1 MERRLRVALACLMAS
16 GCVLEGGGA
25 PPEREEGFAAE
36 ASPLTTADPLPRLIY
51 RSTAEWDAPEP
62 AVVSKRQPMPDGST
76 LPRFASGGFNA
87 EICFVND
94 RPRNSFFIS
103 MLFPLD
109 VEPSVAPLE
118 PYGGG
123 SYVSLADGA
132 YPFTPYYRR
141 LVLAWGFGPEPWPPE
156 YQKTFYLFGNHFSV
170 PEPFDC
176 SVDGQRVA
184 CDGSTD
190 AAAPTAPTGLHVVRV
205 GQGSVELEWQAA
217 ADNIGVTGYLVYVN
231 KYVDR
236 TLAVGQVRG
245 THARIE
251 GLSYCVD
258 WGSHTAGCEYSVVA
272 RDRAGNRSPQSNT
285 AFAFT
290 LAPRLSVTFERTRDW
305 GSTFEG
311 TVTLGNEGAEAVRDW
326 MIDVRY
332 APGLSSVSGGRL
344 NGDRIHSLDG
354 ASPLAPGERRTLT
367 VFGLGDGSAP
377 IELSARGALQP
388 MLVEGSLFVRV
399 RED

>member
-1 MERRLRVALACLMAS
+1 MERRMRVALACLVAS
-16 GCVLEGGGA
+16 GCVVEGGVAA
-25 PPEREEGFAAE
+25 PEEGTAMA
-36 ASPLTTADPLPRLIY
+36 ASPLTAAGPLPRLIY

-62 AVVSKRQPMPDGST
+62 AVVRKRHGLPDGST
-76 LPRFASGGFNA
+76 LPQYVSGGFNA
-87 EICFVND
+87 ELGFVND

-103 MLFPLD
+103 MLLPLD
-109 VEPSVAPLE
+109 VEPSVALLE

-141 LVLAWGFGPEPWPPE
+141 FVLAWGFGPEPWPSG
-156 YQKTFYLFGNHFSV
+156 YQKTFHLFGNHFSV
-170 PEPFDC
+170 PDPFDC

-184 CDGSTD
+184 CDGSDD
-190 AAAPTAPTGLHVVRV
+190 AVAPSAPSGLRVLRV
-205 GQGSVELEWQAA
+205 GQGSVEIEWQAA
-217 ADNIGVTGYLVYVN
+217 DDNVGVTGYLIYVN

-245 THARIE
+245 TRARIE

-258 WGSHTAGCEYSVVA
+258 WGHYTAGCDYSVAA
-272 RDRAGNRSPQSNT
+272 RDRAGNRSPQSNA

-290 LAPRLSVTFERTRDW
+290 LAPRLSASFEPTRDW

-311 TVTLGNEGAEAVRDW
+311 QVTLVNEGAEAVRDW

-332 APGLSSVSGGRL
+332 APGLTSVSGGRL

-354 ASPLAPGERRTLT
+354 ALPLGPGERHTLT
-367 VFGLGDGSAP
+367 VFGSGDGSAP

-388 MLVEGSLFVRV
+388 LLVEGSLFVRV